1 MRKAN
6 AIITAAIMVLLVIHG
21 VLGSLSIMGAGETTW
36 RVLSWILLGLVGVH
50 VILGC
55 ILTVRSLRVWKK
67 TEAPYFKQNHLFWA
81 RRISG
86 LAIMILIAFHVT
98 AFGSMNE
105 DAFRLSYFGTFR
117 LITQI
122 LLVVAIAFH
131 VIANVKPMLISF
143 GIKKLKP
150 RSSDILF
157 VLSILF
163 LFFIAAFIVYF
174 LRWNV
179 A

>member
-6 AIITAAIMVLLVIHG
+6 AILTAVIMVLLVIHG
-21 VLGSLSIMGAGETTW
+21 ILGSLSLVGAGETTL
-36 RVLSWILLGLVGVH
+36 RVLAWVTVGLVGVH
-50 VILGC
+50 MVLGI
-55 ILTVRSLRVWKK
+55 ILTGQSVRVWKK
-67 TEAPYFKQNHLFWA
+67 TGAPYFKENHLFWA

-86 LAIMILIAFHVT
+86 LAIMILIAFHMT
-98 AFGSMNE
+98 AFGSMN
-105 DAFRLSYFGTFR
+105 AGSYRLSYFGTFK

-131 VIANVKPMLISF
+131 IITNVKPMLISF

-150 RSSDILF
+150 KASDILF

-163 LFFIAAFIVYF
+163 VLFVAAFIVYF
-174 LRWNV
+174 IRWH
-179 A
+179 AM